1 MGGYGLEPS
10 LRRVCIRGFRSMRR
24 RVFALVLLAPVFWPA
39 SGQSLDQNE
48 KFLAL
53 GAGMNSC
60 GQWTKA
66 RVESGVSIADENWIQ
81 GFISSHNHYAPGP
94 NDLGMG
100 MKLDALRSWVDNYCS
115 QHPADLLVFAAEALV
130 IELIKRRPP

>member
-1 MGGYGLEPS
+1 MSFDPPS
-10 LRRVCIRGFRSMRR
+10 PAMQWGRSMRGR
-24 RVFALVLLAPVFWPA
+24 IFALVLLATVFWPA
-39 SGQSLDQNE
+39 RGQSLDQNG

-66 RVESGVSIADENWIQ
+66 RVEGDLPMVDVNWIQ

-115 QHPADLLVFAAEALV
+115 QHPSDLLVSAAEALV
-130 IELIKRRPP
+130 IELITRRPP